1 MYMKKMSWWGQTS
14 QRSLDRLQQG
24 IRVTCLA
31 HHTAIYM
38 YIASTYTCTCISLQ
52 MYMYMYECICYMYM
66 FMYMYVFHK
75 CVLGCCGTTT
85 KHTVYH
91 VVPIPYHPG
100 FSSSQHFV
108 RLFSPLFLS
117 SFFFQEGHTVMYI
130 LYMYMVMYN
139 VYASCI
145 QSVTCIYSTSAISP
159 Y

>member
-1 MYMKKMSWWGQTS
+1 
-14 QRSLDRLQQG
+14 
-24 IRVTCLA
+24 
-31 HHTAIYM
+31 
-38 YIASTYTCTCISLQ
+38 

-66 FMYMYVFHK
+66 YVLHK

-85 KHTVYH
+85 KHTVEH

-139 VYASCI
+139 VYICLLHPKCYVYILHFCYFSLLGGMLC
-145 QSVTCIYSTSAISP
+145 SSGGTSTESLWLGHSISTHI
-159 Y
+159 